1 MNKVHSMRSSGSL
14 NTAGKVAFLPDDS
27 HFLKDTDNSGR
38 AHTMAG
44 RGDSHAPLN
53 WVAPTEKKK
62 KKESGLVLNPCDST
76 SLLREFQFIFQESFM
91 RHYFILHQ

>member
-1 MNKVHSMRSSGSL
+1 MMFFISLFYITFFVQVGMNKVHSMRSSGSL

-44 RGDSHAPLN
+44 RGESHAPLN
-53 WVAPTEKKK
+53 WVAPTGEKKK
-62 KKESGLVLNPCDST
+62 KRVLGL
-76 SLLREFQFIFQESFM
+76 F
-91 RHYFILHQ
+91 

>member
-1 MNKVHSMRSSGSL
+1 MFFISLFYITFFVQVSMNKVHSMRSSGSL

-62 KKESGLVLNPCDST
+62 KKKSPGL
-76 SLLREFQFIFQESFM
+76 F
-91 RHYFILHQ
+91 